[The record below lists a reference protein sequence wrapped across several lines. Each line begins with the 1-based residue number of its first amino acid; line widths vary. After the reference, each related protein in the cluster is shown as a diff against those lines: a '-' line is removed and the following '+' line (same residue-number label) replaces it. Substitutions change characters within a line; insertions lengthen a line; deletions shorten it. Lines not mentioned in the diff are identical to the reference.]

1 MPSMAKTGST
11 NRSRTNRLLRISVSR
26 HYHASPQMACQLLTD
41 TILWPLWGPTVQD
54 VSCSERFIRKGSEGK
69 VLTPIGLWV
78 PFLITEY
85 DDLRFWGW
93 KVAGIRATGHRLIA
107 YDENS
112 CRVVFELPYWWL
124 PYAIVCRR
132 AATNMA
138 KLLKSK

>member
-1 MPSMAKTGST
+1 MPSMDKTGSMI
-11 NRSRTNRLLRISVSR
+11 RTRTSKLPTISISQR
-26 HYHASPQMACQLLTD
+26 YHASPRAVWQLLTD
-41 TILWPLWGPTVQD
+41 TTLWPRWGPTVRD
-54 VSCSERFIRKGSEGK
+54 VRCSERFIRKGSEGK

-93 KVAGIRATGHRLIA
+93 NVAGIRATGHRLIA
-107 YDENS
+107 CDGIS

-138 KLLKSK
+138 ELLKGR